1 MTLPTVPLPGSLVL
15 AVSESGPEKRCY
27 PQAPDLGWQNPR
39 TRSPMRLDPMELGE
53 EDALEL
59 GALLV
64 RLAKDGENEPARLVS
79 LVVEEFGP
87 VLARSQFKDV
97 TLALFQHIAGLETI
111 PATTVRQYLNSPVPT
126 SSIPQSCNF
135 SSHILRSASSE

>member
-1 MTLPTVPLPGSLVL
+1 
-15 AVSESGPEKRCY
+15 
-27 PQAPDLGWQNPR
+27 
-39 TRSPMRLDPMELGE
+39 MELGE

-64 RLAKDGENEPARLVS
+64 RLAKDGENEPARLARRRGV
-79 LVVEEFGP
+79 GP
-87 VLARSQFKDV
+87 ALARSQFKDV